1 MRIVRRKVA
10 IKQRIHSG
18 RKLRTHV
25 QDEARGRI
33 FLSFAPVF
41 LGPTLKHGRIA
52 GEKTLFLEVGTNPIL
67 SRNQIQSSLIL
78 EHWRK
83 ESGWS

>member
-10 IKQRIHSG
+10 IKQRIQSG

-25 QDEARGRI
+25 QNEACGRI
-33 FLSFAPVF
+33 FLGFAPVF

-52 GEKTLFLEVGTNPIL
+52 VEKNIVPGGGHKPYP
-67 SRNQIQSSLIL
+67 
-78 EHWRK
+78 
-83 ESGWS
+83 